1 MQEILIKHV
10 QDKLSRQEK
19 QLLNQL
25 NDICCSHE
33 IELIEEVVSMES
45 LALPL
50 TYINGELKL
59 TGSLPSVKDLS
70 FWLDV
75 DLVELLENGC
85 ACGSGG
91 CQCH

>member
-19 QLLNQL
+19 QLLTRL

-59 TGSLPSVKDLS
+59 TGSFPSVKDLS

>member
-19 QLLNQL
+19 QLLTQL

-45 LALPL
+45 LTLPL

-59 TGSLPSVKDLS
+59 TGSFPSFKDLS